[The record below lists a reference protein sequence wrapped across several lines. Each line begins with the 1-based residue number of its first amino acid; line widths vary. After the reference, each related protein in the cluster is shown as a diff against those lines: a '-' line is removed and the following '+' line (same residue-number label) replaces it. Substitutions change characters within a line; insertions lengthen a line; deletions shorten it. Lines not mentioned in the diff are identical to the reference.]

1 MDWIHVVQNKDKWR
15 AVVSTVM
22 NLKVKTTQHKPE
34 VKSLDFLCNAMG
46 PSVLIFND

>member
-22 NLKVKTTQHKPE
+22 KLKVKTTQHKTRSK
-34 VKSLDFLCNAMG
+34 KSGFL
-46 PSVLIFND
+46 V